1 MSGIDISKFKTSV
14 RPVKKEKS
22 GQGILD
28 FLNKDISL
36 SGSRLKDVQRES
48 FYMELSILLEA
59 GVDIKSAFEL
69 IATEQR
75 KPSLQKL
82 FHSIKD
88 FVIAGGTLSEA
99 LRQTGA
105 FSNYEYFSVQIGE
118 ETGKIITV
126 LNDLAAFY
134 KNKTRQRRQIIGAL
148 TYPAI
153 VLLTSFGA
161 IFFMLNFIVPMFSDI
176 FKRFGGKLPYITQSI
191 IHVSNFLKAN
201 GYIILLVMIALVIFV
216 VSQAKKQWFR
226 RYGAVLA
233 MRLPVVGTLVKKIY
247 LTRFCYSMT
256 LLIAARIPILRA
268 LQMVKQMI
276 GFYPIEASLDQVS
289 EQVMQGNSLHKS
301 LSAFTVYPPRMI
313 SLIKVGEEVNQLELF
328 FSQIAEQ
335 YSREIEHQ
343 SSVMSSLI
351 EPFIILILG
360 LIVGLILIAMYLPL
374 FQLST
379 VF

>member
-1 MSGIDISKFKTSV
+1 MSGIDISKFKTSS
-14 RPVKKEKS
+14 RPVKKEKP

-28 FLNKDISL
+28 FLNKDISF

-75 KPSLQKL
+75 KPSVQKL

-99 LRQTGA
+99 LRHTGA

-201 GYIILLVMIALVIFV
+201 GGVA
-216 VSQAKKQWFR
+216 
-226 RYGAVLA
+226 G
-233 MRLPVVGTLVKKIY
+233 
-247 LTRFCYSMT
+247 
-256 LLIAARIPILRA
+256 
-268 LQMVKQMI
+268 
-276 GFYPIEASLDQVS
+276 
-289 EQVMQGNSLHKS
+289 
-301 LSAFTVYPPRMI
+301 
-313 SLIKVGEEVNQLELF
+313 
-328 FSQIAEQ
+328 
-335 YSREIEHQ
+335 
-343 SSVMSSLI
+343 
-351 EPFIILILG
+351 
-360 LIVGLILIAMYLPL
+360 
-374 FQLST
+374 
-379 VF
+379 